1 MAIYIFIFVL
11 VHFLPWRAFLLFSN
25 LCMVIAFLCQL
36 THGSWLIIYVN
47 SMFYVHG
54 LEQFFLWVLNSSL
67 EASSVSSG
75 LMGQTLSLLSTDDL
89 IGRLHL
95 AKKQLIEVGR
105 LRSFALCNEAVE
117 VCCSLTLLLREVWS
131 SRKKARKRKELV
143 CLTVIFSLVQ
153 VTHSNHG

>member
-1 MAIYIFIFVL
+1 MYI
-11 VHFLPWRAFLLFSN
+11 WWMLLFTGFVVIEKLL
-25 LCMVIAFLCQL
+25 LCSF
-36 THGSWLIIYVN
+36 
-47 SMFYVHG
+47 G
-54 LEQFFLWVLNSSL
+54 L
-67 EASSVSSG
+67 G

>member
-1 MAIYIFIFVL
+1 
-11 VHFLPWRAFLLFSN
+11 
-25 LCMVIAFLCQL
+25 
-36 THGSWLIIYVN
+36 
-47 SMFYVHG
+47 MFYVHG

-153 VTHSNHG
+153 VTHSNYG